1 MHELDC
7 NQYVVVLY
15 IPLSLQLLKDWH
27 LMVIVLILVMVDLII
42 LTTVTAVESSRYTV
56 ISVRDRENAP
66 SVNVSQKKHKT
77 CESTKC

>member
-66 SVNVSQKKHKT
+66 SVNVSQKKT
-77 CESTKC
+77 QDM